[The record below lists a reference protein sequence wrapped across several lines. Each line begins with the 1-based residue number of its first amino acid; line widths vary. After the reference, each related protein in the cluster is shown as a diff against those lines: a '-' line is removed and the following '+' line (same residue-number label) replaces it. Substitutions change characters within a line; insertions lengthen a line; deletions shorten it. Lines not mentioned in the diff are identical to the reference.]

1 MRAKALA
8 AKGCVSA
15 TQAWAAA
22 ATRVGPVLDLF
33 LLSFFGLLLLMGVRH
48 PFIWVLTYLYVDIV
62 APQKIGW
69 SLMAALPVSL
79 VAFLA
84 AFAGWLLVDRKE
96 GGRFTFRQGLMVL
109 LLAYCGLTT
118 LTADFPIEAAEK
130 WAWVWK
136 ALVFATFL
144 PLTLTTRLRIEGAAL
159 VMVLSVGAI
168 IINGGIKT
176 AMAGGGYGTLSFM
189 VRDDSGLYED
199 SIISCVA
206 VAVIPLIL
214 WLTKYGTVFPPDW
227 RVRLFAAA
235 LIFAA
240 LLIPVGTEARTG
252 LICIAVMG
260 VLMMRS
266 VKNKFLYAAL
276 AGIGLLVAVPFLPK
290 SFTDRMSTIETHKSD
305 QSASTR
311 IAVWQWTLDYVKGNP
326 MGGGF
331 NAFLGNELT
340 FETQTAKTTGS
351 TTLVETQTMTDKGRA
366 YHSSYFEMLGEQGWI
381 GLGLWLWLQ
390 GLGIWQM
397 ELLRRRWSKREG
409 PQNQWQAPLAI
420 ALQQGQIVYLI
431 GSLFVGIAFQP
442 FIYMLIGLQCALWS
456 YLRRMDVPVRAK
468 RRSSA
473 PAPEPALS

>member
-1 MRAKALA
+1 MSRTNLP
-8 AKGCVSA
+8 GRGS
-15 TQAWAAA
+15 
-22 ATRVGPVLDLF
+22 PVLDFF
-33 LLSFFGLLLLMGVRH
+33 LLCFFGLLMLMGVRH
-48 PFIWVLTYLYVDIV
+48 PFVWVLTYLYVDIV

-69 SLMAALPVSL
+69 SLMAALPVSF

-84 AFAGWLLVDRKE
+84 AFAGWVLVDRKE

-109 LLAYCGLTT
+109 LLVYCGVTT
-118 LTADFPIEAAEK
+118 LTADFPVEAAEK

-144 PLTLTTRLRIEGAAL
+144 PLTLTTRLRLEGAVL

-168 IINGGIKT
+168 IINGGLKT
-176 AMAGGGYGTLSFM
+176 ALAGGGYGTLTFM

-214 WLTKYGTVFPPDW
+214 WLAKHGTVFPPDW
-227 RVRLFAAA
+227 RVKLFAAA

-240 LLIPVGTEARTG
+240 MLIPVGTEARTG
-252 LICIAVMG
+252 LLCIGLLG

-290 SFTDRMSTIETHKSD
+290 SFTERMSTIESHKSD

-311 IAVWQWTLDYVKGNP
+311 IAVWQWTLDYVKSHP

-331 NAFLGNELT
+331 NAYLGDELT
-340 FETQTAKTTGS
+340 FETQTAKTIGS
-351 TTLVETQTMTDKGRA
+351 TTVVETQKMTDKGRA
-366 YHSSYFEMLGEQGWI
+366 YHSSYFEMLGEQGWP
-381 GLGLWLWLQ
+381 GLAMWLLLQ

-409 PQNQWQAPLAI
+409 PDHQWQAPLAT
-420 ALQQGQIVYLI
+420 ALQQGQFVYLL
-431 GSLFVGIAFQP
+431 GSFFVGIAFQP
-442 FIYMLIGLQCALWS
+442 FVYMLIGLQCALWS
-456 YLRRMDVPVRAK
+456 YLHRLDAPDRAK
-468 RRSSA
+468 RRGHPLPSRSPPCPDLLGRA
-473 PAPEPALS
+473 NADGH